1 MISRVAKLYFA
12 ILLVA
17 CSTFWGVACSGQKQF
32 SDYQRE
38 LIGEVKIGEKVT
50 KEIVIQNTSLT
61 ETHHIEALNFD
72 AANNTAGHFRIEKVE
87 VGGVP
92 QNPKDHDISVPPA
105 SMVQIY
111 VTYQPLNLETTISNA
126 GGWST
131 GQKKRYIPSAPKE
144 KSSATKAMS
153 GMLSA
158 KGVESEIDTEGKAVH
173 RAVIAVLYDQPRVGI
188 LKIEVLGTAEEGP
201 NGETTAVG
209 SGGGSCPDGTGII
222 CYSGGFA
229 IELPDI
235 MTGGARQ
242 LKLSGPIVFESS
254 GSNLTLDMTAFPSAL
269 LVMKGNGPGEPLEG
283 QPISAISLVISGA
296 EGIEASGTFDGSNI
310 DVNGVAFRIRV
321 VLGELKE
328 SDVNPGLQSTVDF
341 AVKDISIKTSKP
353 LTNGSITLTA
363 EAVLDKDPSGN
374 PAFDQVLGNT
384 RVVVT
389 MDGSLEVK

>member
-1 MISRVAKLYFA
+1 MISRVVKLYAFIFA
-12 ILLVA
+12 CLFVA
-17 CSTFWGVACSGQKQF
+17 CSGVACSGHKQF

-38 LIGEVKIGEKVT
+38 FLGHVAVGEKIT

-61 ETHHIEALNFD
+61 ETHHIEGLNFD

-92 QNPKDHDISVPPA
+92 QNPRDRDITVPPA
-105 SMVQIY
+105 SMVQIF

-131 GQKKRYIPSAPKE
+131 GREERYVPKQPE
-144 KSSATKAMS
+144 EDSSATKAM
-153 GMLSA
+153 GDMLTSKNVELDDDA
-158 KGVESEIDTEGKAVH
+158 KAIH
-173 RAVIAVLYDQPRVGI
+173 RAVIAVVYDQPRVGI
-188 LKIEVLGTAEEGP
+188 LLVEVVGTAQEGP

-209 SGGGSCPDGTGII
+209 SGGGSCPEGSGII

-283 QPISAISLVISGA
+283 QPINAISLVISGS
-296 EGIEASGTFDGSNI
+296 EGVSASGTFDGSNI
-310 DVNGVAFRIRV
+310 DVNGISFRIRV

-341 AVKDISIKTSKP
+341 SVKDVTIKTSKP
-353 LTNGSITLTA
+353 LTNGTITLVA
-363 EAVLDKDPSGN
+363 EAVLDKEPSGN

-389 MDGSLEVK
+389 MDGNLEVK